1 MFGRFRRTGDVVG
14 FALSGGGARG
24 ACQVGALKALTE
36 AGIWPQVIAGTS
48 AGSVNAA
55 WFALFPHRLDRL
67 EAIWMAIRRRDVFP
81 GSRVRVVFNIS
92 RHGYVHASEP
102 WEAFLRRQVGAA
114 QFEEMAIPCA
124 VVAVRLSDGQRVVFD
139 SGEVVPAIMAS
150 TAIPGIFPPYR
161 IGDELYVDGGVLEY
175 LPVPTLLERSATT
188 VYALDCSWLGP
199 QVDDRSSI
207 VDRCGRIGAAAAVQA
222 VTSISTTRGRKVHLL
237 RPELP
242 EIGDA
247 RDFRHT
253 AELILAG
260 YEQAQRYLQNGPH
273 ARPQE
278 RVADSTPS
286 AS

>member
-1 MFGRFRRTGDVVG
+1 MFGRFRRNEDVVG

-36 AGIWPQVIAGTS
+36 AGIWPQVVAGTS
-48 AGSVNAA
+48 AGSVNAV

-67 EAIWMAIRRRDVFP
+67 EAIWMALRTRDIFP
-81 GSRVRVVFNIS
+81 GNRIRIAFNLS
-92 RHGYVHASEP
+92 RHGYVHASEQ
-102 WEAFLRRQVGAA
+102 WEAFLRRQVGES
-114 QFEEMAIPCA
+114 QFEDLAIPCS
-124 VVAVRLSDGQRVVFD
+124 VVAVRLSDGQRMVFD
-139 SGEVVPAIMAS
+139 SGELVPAIMAS

-161 IGDELYVDGGVLEY
+161 IGEELYVDGGVLEY
-175 LPVPTLLERSATT
+175 LPVPTLLERNATT
-188 VYALDCSWLGP
+188 IFALDCSWFNP
-199 QVDDRSSI
+199 QLDGEGSV
-207 VDRCGRIGAAAAVQA
+207 VDRCGRIGAWAAVKA
-222 VTSISTTRGRKVHLL
+222 VTSISTTRGRNVHLL

-260 YEQAQRYLQNGPH
+260 YEQAQRYLQNGLQ

-278 RVADSTPS
+278 SVADSAPS

>member
-1 MFGRFRRTGDVVG
+1 MFGRFRRNEDHVG

-36 AGIWPQVIAGTS
+36 AGIWPHMVAGTS
-48 AGSVNAA
+48 AGAVNAA

-67 EAIWMAIRRRDVFP
+67 EAIWMALRTRDVFP
-81 GSRVRVVFNIS
+81 GNRVRVVVNIS
-92 RHGYVHASEP
+92 RHGYVHGSEQ
-102 WEAFLRRQVGAA
+102 WEAFLRRQVGEAR
-114 QFEEMAIPCA
+114 FEDMAIPCS
-124 VVAVRLSDGQRVVFD
+124 VVAVRLSDGRRVVFD
-139 SGEVVPAIMAS
+139 SGEIVPAIMAS

-175 LPVPTLLERSATT
+175 LPVPTLLERNAATI
-188 VYALDCSWLGP
+188 YALDCSWFGP
-199 QVDDRSSI
+199 AASDQGSI
-207 VDRCGRIGAAAAVQA
+207 VDRCGRIGAAAAVEA

-260 YEQAQRYLQNGPH
+260 YEQAQRYVQNGSQAHPH
-273 ARPQE
+273 E
-278 RVADSTPS
+278 GVAEGAPS
-286 AS
+286 AV